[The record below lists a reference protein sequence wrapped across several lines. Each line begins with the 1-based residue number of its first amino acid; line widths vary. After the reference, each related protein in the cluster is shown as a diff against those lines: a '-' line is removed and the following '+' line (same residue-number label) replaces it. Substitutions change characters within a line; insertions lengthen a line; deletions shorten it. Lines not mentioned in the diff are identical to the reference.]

1 MILISFQTRPFLL
14 EFLTAASSR
23 FELVVFTASP
33 SLYGNKV
40 IDMIDPGQSLI
51 SHRLFRND
59 CYYHQVTLTLTISL
73 QDQSLQGRYV
83 KDLEVL
89 GRDLSKVAIIDNSV
103 EAMGFQLEN
112 GILIDDFYSDPE
124 DRGLV
129 ECLQFLEIMEKMRDC
144 REAVQKY
151 YQVTMK

>member
-1 MILISFQTRPFLL
+1 M
-14 EFLTAASSR
+14 
-23 FELVVFTASP
+23 FTASP

-40 IDMIDPGQSLI
+40 IDMIDPGQSLV

-59 CYYHQVTLTLTISL
+59 CYYHQVTLILTISL

-89 GRDLSKVAIIDNSV
+89 GRDLSKVAMIDNSV